1 MNESPWVN
9 EKLASEKLGVSEDTL
24 RSWREIGYL
33 KPGTHWRSS
42 RPIISI
48 PWDREFI
55 YHLPWCREEMEYW
68 RSHHAPIRDIA
79 A

>member
-9 EKLASEKLGVSEDTL
+9 EELASEKLGVSEDTL

-42 RPIISI
+42 PVEEQIAWK
-48 PWDREFI
+48 PKVI
-55 YHLPWCREEMEYW
+55 YHLRWCKEIIDYW
-68 RSHHAPIRDIA
+68 DNEDAPVSRLVA
-79 A
+79 